1 MTAERDVDRRLRDAI
16 FGALGRGLNADSDPE
31 TWHRD
36 HLLPALAGNGL
47 TVVDSAEHAETIRRA
62 SELRDGARAQ
72 CERRTAERDEALVR
86 LRIADREATFGRSV
100 LALVNEI
107 LRLRQMMAE
116 RPDAFPSDSS
126 PESIAAV
133 LAGELAEV
141 TRETP
146 GSEAA
151 QRESG
156 DVFAAAVHLM
166 LAHNACLLAEFDAVV
181 SKIEARLDAMEDDPT
196 CTWADAKLA
205 IQLSTN

>member
-1 MTAERDVDRRLRDAI
+1 MSVDQRLSEAVRRALAGYAADGSRDVWIVWID
-16 FGALGRGLNADSDPE
+16 E
-31 TWHRD
+31 Y
-36 HLLPALAGNGL
+36 LLPALAEMGL
-47 TVVDSAEHAETIRRA
+47 EITDVGALTRA
-62 SELRDGARAQ
+62 TQLRDGARSV

-166 LAHNACLLAEFDAVV
+166 LAHNACLLAEFDAVG
-181 SKIEARLDAMEDDPT
+181 SKIEARLDAMEEDPT